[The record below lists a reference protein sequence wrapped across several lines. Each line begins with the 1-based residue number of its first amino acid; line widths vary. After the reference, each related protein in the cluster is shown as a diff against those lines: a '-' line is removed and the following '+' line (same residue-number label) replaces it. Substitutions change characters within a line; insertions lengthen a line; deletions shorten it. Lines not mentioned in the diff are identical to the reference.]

1 METLFYIETSWGCGI
16 RTARTLQ
23 SAEKKAREEVGR
35 GNVQLVR
42 FATEHDILSVKRMGG
57 RIPVGK
63 IRKLSPAP

>member
-42 FATEHDILSVKRMGG
+42 FATDQDLASVKSMGG
-57 RIPVGK
+57 HIPKGK
-63 IRKLSPAP
+63 IR